1 MFYSQ
6 HLFDRLAARI
16 VGQDLAIREM
26 VRTLTVARSGIR
38 TRPGPVASYL
48 FLGPT
53 GTGKTALAA
62 AAARE
67 LYGDAGRLI
76 HLPLASIENSA
87 QLVEQLGFHI
97 ERVGALVSDESD
109 GDEEGTVRRCEAV
122 IVIED
127 LPEASGEVLSL
138 IYHLLD
144 TGRMELGGG
153 DALVVGPAVF
163 VFKCRHCSSH
173 LDELNRQEPIG
184 FSPTEDPDEEDEL
197 DQRIY
202 DLARKTIETAYP
214 AEFVGRLDRMVVFRR
229 FRKEHLPGLLD
240 RALDETV
247 HAVRERGYAELEI
260 EVDGDLRE
268 LLLAKAERRLHLGAR
283 PVWRN
288 VRKYVAFPLADLA
301 VSGSLGRCVKVTL
314 GIRDGQPVATCTSR
328 PAIGPPSNEVKLLPT
343 HRGRKGAA

>member
-6 HLFDRLAARI
+6 HLFERLSARI

-38 TRPGPVASYL
+38 TRPGPVAAYL

-67 LYGDAGRLI
+67 LYGDEGRLI
-76 HLPLASIENSA
+76 HLPLAPIENSA

-97 ERVGALVSDESD
+97 ERVGALVSSEDANEM
-109 GDEEGTVRRCEAV
+109 GTTRRCEAV
-122 IVIED
+122 IVIDD
-127 LPEASGEVLSL
+127 LAEASGEVLSL

-144 TGRMELGGG
+144 HGRMELGGG
-153 DALVVGPAVF
+153 EALDVGPAVF
-163 VFKCRHCSSH
+163 VFKCRHSSSH
-173 LDELNRQEPIG
+173 LNELNRQGPIG
-184 FSPTEDPDEEDEL
+184 FAASGDPDEDDEL

-202 DLARKTIETAYP
+202 ETARKLIETAYP

-240 RALDETV
+240 RALAETV
-247 HAVRERGYAELEI
+247 SAVKMRGFESLEVHI
-260 EVDGDLRE
+260 DQDLRG

-283 PVWRN
+283 PMWRN

-301 VSGSLGRCVKVTL
+301 VSGNLGRCVHVEL
-314 GIRDGQPVATCTSR
+314 GLRDGQPVATCTAR
-328 PAIGPPSNEVKLLPT
+328 AAIGPPSQDVKLLPT